1 MSSQAQS
8 NPPGNPTNAPLRR
21 GVEPTPSPPANC
33 TRQQA
38 FRETYLQRFPSTAIA
53 EAFRLAGDAL
63 VDVLN
68 EAGAWGPRSTL
79 PLTYG
84 EVLAACDDLD
94 HLVGYLEEVAD
105 ERIGSEL
112 DTVAEALSA
121 SATEWASRL
130 AHLVLDIRRGL
141 GEAEQAANLLG
152 DTNLPGDC

>member
-8 NPPGNPTNAPLRR
+8 NPPGTPTNSPRVGAS
-21 GVEPTPSPPANC
+21 SPPLLRPG
-33 TRQQA
+33 TPPRQQA
-38 FRETYLQRFPSTAIA
+38 FRETYLQRFPNTAIA

-68 EAGAWGPRSTL
+68 EAGAWGPKSNL

-94 HLVGYLEEVAD
+94 HLVGYLEEVGG

-112 DTVAEALSA
+112 DSVAEALSA
-121 SATEWASRL
+121 SATAWASRL

-141 GEAEQAANLLG
+141 GEAEQAAALLS

>member
-8 NPPGNPTNAPLRR
+8 NPQPQSTHSPRVGAT
-21 GVEPTPSPPANC
+21 SPPVPRRE
-33 TRQQA
+33 TPPRQQA
-38 FRETYLQRFPSTAIA
+38 FRETYLQRFPSTVIA